1 MPVRLFNCRFAL
13 IAERRSFT
21 RRQLSPLV
29 SNFLRRAPNEATA
42 NSGSRRMAS
51 ECSVTTLLLGQVAAT
66 ITWDHKGCGVKSY
79 RVEMRYQSRLAT
91 TDRVT
96 KSKNLCYDSRN
107 DEAIKTNYIQLLISV
122 PLALLLANV
131 SHILPRLS
139 AGVHR
144 SICT

>member
-1 MPVRLFNCRFAL
+1 MPVRLFNCRSAL

-29 SNFLRRAPNEATA
+29 SNFLRAPNEATA

-51 ECSVTTLLLGQVAAT
+51 ECSVTTLLLGQIAAT

-79 RVEMRYQSRLAT
+79 RVEMRYQSRLAS

-107 DEAIKTNYIQLLISV
+107 DEAIKTNYIQLLISL

-131 SHILPRLS
+131 SHVLPRLS
-139 AGVHR
+139 ARVHR
-144 SICT
+144 SIYT